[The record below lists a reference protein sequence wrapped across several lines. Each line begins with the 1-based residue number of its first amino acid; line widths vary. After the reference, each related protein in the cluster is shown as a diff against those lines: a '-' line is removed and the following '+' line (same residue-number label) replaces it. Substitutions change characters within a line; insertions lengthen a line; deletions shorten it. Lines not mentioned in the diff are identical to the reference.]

1 MSHVSSST
9 HGNSSESLPRPLK
22 LTAFSRLPRFKEGCR
37 YETQRTPFWQAWQ
50 NLCATL
56 SVCLCVS
63 EVLMTVL
70 RGPSQHQ
77 ICVFIPLWNTVSLW
91 MLTIWCLLN
100 HSSHPHQRAS
110 FLHLSRISKSVYIHY
125 VYVRVLCVC
134 KLCEFCQNLCV
145 CLHVCD
151 CACISVR
158 AGWSLCVVAP
168 NWGSDTAVLSLAF
181 PSFSSLSAS

>member
-77 ICVFIPLWNTVSLW
+77 LCFHSLVEHSQPMDAHRLMSSEPQFPPTPTCIISASLQDIQERLYTLCICTRPV
-91 MLTIWCLLN
+91 CL
-100 HSSHPHQRAS
+100 Q
-110 FLHLSRISKSVYIHY
+110 I
-125 VYVRVLCVC
+125 VRVLSE
-134 KLCEFCQNLCV
+134 L
-145 CLHVCD
+145 
-151 CACISVR
+151 VR
-158 AGWSLCVVAP
+158 
-168 NWGSDTAVLSLAF
+168 
-181 PSFSSLSAS
+181 LSACVRLCMHQCTCRLVSVCGSS